1 MCETVIMTDHLA
13 QPPPSEDEISE
24 LVQQEL
30 GDDVIALETLRS
42 GAWSSAVAVS
52 TPSGH
57 YIVRFAA
64 TPDDFYCDAHASQY
78 ASDDLPIPRFH
89 GIGQLDKRFW
99 CISDRMVGVHLDE
112 LSNEQ
117 WKQTLP
123 SVARMLIAMR
133 EVDTSGTFGYG
144 GWDRNGNGTF
154 ASFADQLLDVG
165 NDVPGS
171 RGGGWR
177 PYLDQH
183 EFARRVFDDGLVKL
197 REHCRF
203 LSVERHLIHED
214 TLNYNVVVHNN
225 RISGVFD
232 WGTAMWGD
240 AIYDLAWFR
249 FWNPWYP
256 QWAELDI
263 PGYLEREV
271 GVNGAHRDER
281 MHCCLLHIGL
291 MHIRYFAFLGNL
303 DDMNDVARET
313 GKLL

>member
-1 MCETVIMTDHLA
+1 MTNYSA
-13 QPPPSEDEISE
+13 PPPPSDAEITS
-24 LVQQEL
+24 LVQQVLDAEVL
-30 GDDVIALETLRS
+30 SLETLRS
-42 GAWSSAVAVS
+42 GAWSSAISAS
-52 TPSGH
+52 TGSGE
-57 YIVRFAA
+57 YVIRFAA
-64 TPDDFYCDAHASQY
+64 TPDDFHCDAY
-78 ASDDLPIPRFH
+78 AARFDSEDLPIPTVY
-89 GIGQLDKRFW
+89 GIGQLEERFW
-99 CISDRMVGVHLDE
+99 CISDRMPGIHLDE
-112 LSNEQ
+112 LTNEQ

-133 EVDTSGTFGYG
+133 EADTSTSTGYG
-144 GWDRNGNGTF
+144 GWDNDGNGLF

-177 PYLDQH
+177 PFLDQH
-183 EFARRVFDDGLVKL
+183 QFARRVFDDGLVKL
-197 REHCRF
+197 HELCAF
-203 LSVERHLIHED
+203 LPADRHLIHED
-214 TLNYNVVVHNN
+214 TINYNVVVHNN

-263 PGYLEREV
+263 PNYLEREV
-271 GVNGAHRDER
+271 DTIGDHRDER
-281 MHCCLLHIGL
+281 MQCCLLHIGL
-291 MHIRYFAFLGNL
+291 MHIRYNAFLGNL